1 MPGFPPYVRIYSLH
15 ICVCLCFLCLCIYV
29 GMCILMYYE
38 YVLVTLLPIPPSA
51 IGLFSYTDWC
61 EWCCREHLSSV
72 SCLQLH
78 IQKLGCQNCDSSA
91 LYFWGTSVLS
101 STVAVPVYIPTNSAQ
116 GFLFSTSSPTL
127 VTSCVFDKSH
137 SDRCEVIFHGG
148 FHLCFPD
155 DEWQWSVGHFNVFFW
170 EMSILPIF

>member
-38 YVLVTLLPIPPSA
+38 YVLVTLLPIPPLA

-127 VTSCVFDKSH
+127 VVWWLFWW
-137 SDRCEVIFHGG
+137 F
-148 FHLCFPD
+148 
-155 DEWQWSVGHFNVFFW
+155 WQVRGNISLWFW
-170 EMSILPIF
+170 FAVLVSFKCNLGLS